1 MTAVKGLIADVLKEL
16 GAVVLILVIARD
28 VGGVAAVAITVPVL
42 AGVFVVSRWRWP
54 YRPCSR
60 CKATGRNKGSNSRR
74 HGDCKRCGGTRRVQR
89 PGARTV
95 HRAILTIRNRK
106 ENDHV

>member
-1 MTAVKGLIADVLKEL
+1 MRHLADAAKDIAKEL
-16 GAVVLILVIARD
+16 GAAAVILIAARD
-28 VGGVAAVAITVPVL
+28 FSGPGAVALAATGVAAWFLI
-42 AGVFVVSRWRWP
+42 SRWRWP
-54 YRPCSR
+54 YRPCSS

-95 HRAILTIRNRK
+95 HRVLLSIRNRTSK
-106 ENDHV
+106 EK